1 MSPELELQEL
11 TVRKGQFQLGPID
24 LTVTAGEYLVV
35 LGPSGAGKTVL
46 LETVAGWHLWEKGG
60 VFWHGQPLFAVPP
73 RQRRMAYLSQHLPLL
88 PRNSVLENLTFG
100 VRCRG
105 ETADTRLLQHLV
117 SMLGLETVLQRGDVR
132 TLSRG
137 EQQRVALAQALL
149 TRPQVL
155 LLDEPSTALDPHR
168 KPELWQLLRTVHR
181 EFGCTVVHVTHD
193 RNEAFFLGQRVAV
206 VLAGKLQQLA
216 TPQELYHQPATLAV
230 ARFLSPENL
239 WPVAAAT
246 PDGSG
251 LRVTLAGVPVTLEV
265 ARQGSAAFVGIR
277 PEEVAI
283 IDPHRP
289 LGPQVQR
296 NVFQAT
302 VKDLVFLDGQ
312 AQVHMET
319 KEGLPVTARVPL
331 CTALDRGLR
340 VGQEVKLCLKPRA
353 LYLLPEAEANG
364 EL

>member
-1 MSPELELQEL
+1 MSSALELQKVV
-11 TVRKGQFQLGPID
+11 VRRGQFQLGPID
-24 LTVTAGEYLVV
+24 LAVADGEYLVV

-46 LETVAGWHLWEKGG
+46 LETMAGWHFWDEGE
-60 VFWHGQPLFAVPP
+60 VFCHGQPLFAVPP
-73 RQRRMAYLSQHLPLL
+73 RRRRMAYLSQHLPLL
-88 PRNSVLENLTFG
+88 PHASVQHNITFG
-100 VRCRG
+100 VRCRN
-105 ETADTRLLQHLV
+105 EKADPKLLQRLV
-117 SMLGLETVLQRGDVR
+117 AMLGLEAVWKRSDVR

-149 TRPQVL
+149 TQPQIL

-181 EFGCTVVHVTHD
+181 EFGCTVVHITHD
-193 RNEAFFLGQRVAV
+193 RNEAFFLGQRIAV

-216 TPQELYHQPATLAV
+216 SPQELYHQPATWAV

-239 WPVAAAT
+239 WPVANAEGTRNGLKVRLAT
-246 PDGSG
+246 
-251 LRVTLAGVPVTLEV
+251 VPVTLEV
-265 ARQGSAAFVGIR
+265 WRRGKAAFVGIR

-296 NVFQAT
+296 NVFAAS
-302 VKDLVFLDGQ
+302 VADLMFLDGQ

-319 KEGLPVTARVPL
+319 KEGLLVTARVPL
-331 CTALDRGLR
+331 CTALDRGLS

-353 LYLLPEAEANG
+353 LYLLPEADG
-364 EL
+364 GS